1 MSFTLH
7 LAMHMVQIAH
17 LGREHIK
24 SQENTGGTCK
34 SQENS
39 GGYLRSGDDLKK
51 LENSSSRRKVHM
63 YVTLNL

>member
-1 MSFTLH
+1 
-7 LAMHMVQIAH
+7 MHMVQIAH
-17 LGREHIK
+17 SCK

-51 LENSSSRRKVHM
+51 LENLSSRRKVHM
-63 YVTLNL
+63 YALA